1 METRRA
7 TQQTHSIAIH
17 DRRISFD
24 LYGPETGHPVIYC
37 HGSPGSRFEW
47 SMLADEE
54 VAVKAGVRLIVPDRP
69 GMGLSNSQPGRRLV
83 DWATDCAALANALDL
98 QRFSLLGISGG
109 CPYALATA
117 VALPERVASV
127 GILSGTAP
135 YDVPGLTDGM
145 NADALRTLK
154 MAVTR
159 PGAFQMIWRII
170 SLLGRI
176 SPSLMARQ
184 AASVFAAPDKAILME
199 PSFARRFSTMLRG
212 VLQQG
217 PRGLQQ
223 DVALMVSPWGFDPG
237 LVQAPVFFWQGD
249 RDTDATPAMAR
260 FLADKVQSAQLRIF
274 EGEGHISLAVNHM
287 QDALQVLTC
296 LVRIQA

>member
-1 METRRA
+1 METTRA
-7 TQQTHSIAIH
+7 ARQTHSIAIH

-24 LYGPETGHPVIYC
+24 LYGSATGYPVIYC

-47 SMLADEE
+47 PMLADED
-54 VAVKAGVRLIVPDRP
+54 VVLKAGVKLIVPDRP
-69 GMGLSNSQPGRRLV
+69 GMGLSDPQPGRQLM
-83 DWATDCAALANALDL
+83 DWAADCAALADELAL

-127 GILSGTAP
+127 GILSGVAP
-135 YDVPGLTDGM
+135 YDVPSLTDGI

-170 SLLGRI
+170 ALLGRL

-184 AASVFAAPDKAILME
+184 AASVFAAPDKEILKE

-223 DVALMVSPWGFDPG
+223 DVALMVSPWGFDPER
-237 LVQAPVFFWQGD
+237 VQAPVFWQGD

-260 FLADKVQSAQLRIF
+260 FLADKVQGAHLRIF
-274 EGEGHISLAVNHM
+274 EGEGHISLAVNYM
-287 QDALQVLTC
+287 QDALQMLTC
-296 LVRIQA
+296 LGRAQA